1 MSYGEF
7 IDLVCRLT
15 IQVYKTSE
23 MDGLQ
28 LEQKMRYMLEYMLRL
43 VDEAIKIPPDV
54 VYQPFATPE
63 VSSDEELV
71 AVTPVTLKK
80 AVTKKKK

>member
-1 MSYGEF
+1 
-7 IDLVCRLT
+7 
-15 IQVYKTSE
+15 
-23 MDGLQ
+23 
-28 LEQKMRYMLEYMLRL
+28 MRYMLEYMLIL
-43 VDEAIKIPPDV
+43 VDEVIKIPPDV
-54 VYQPFATPE
+54 IYQPFATPE